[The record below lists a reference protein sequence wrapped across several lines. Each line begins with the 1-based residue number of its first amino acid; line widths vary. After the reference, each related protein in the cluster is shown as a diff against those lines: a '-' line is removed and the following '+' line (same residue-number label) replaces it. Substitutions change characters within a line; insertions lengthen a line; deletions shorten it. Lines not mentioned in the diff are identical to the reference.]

1 MKVQYTV
8 ISKDGSIDKVKSA
21 ELNGRT
27 DMSFEYHV
35 AVNDILAFSDTDKI
49 KVYGKEW
56 DLLTG
61 IVTIIAG

>member
-35 AVNDILAFSDTDKI
+35 AVNDILVFSDTDKV

-56 DLLTG
+56 NLLTG